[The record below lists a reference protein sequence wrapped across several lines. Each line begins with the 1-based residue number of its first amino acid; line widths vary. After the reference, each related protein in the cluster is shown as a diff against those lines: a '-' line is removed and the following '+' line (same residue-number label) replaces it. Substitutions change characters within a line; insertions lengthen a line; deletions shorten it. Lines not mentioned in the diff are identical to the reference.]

1 MGARYFPTPP
11 LPLGRGPHAPPR
23 GGGADAVRCCV
34 PRGGSDR
41 RSPLRSASLSSLPAL
56 AQACLL
62 IASGARAGAPTRHTH
77 RAPFLFLPPTG
88 HFYSAAASAALV
100 LHVRTFGVVLW
111 SALLR
116 SGGVA
121 AVDGELRREMKSGGE
136 GGGGGARQQWP
147 CDYCGEAAAAL
158 HCRADAARLCVA
170 CDRHV
175 HAANALSRKHV
186 RAPLCSSCAA
196 RPATARVAAAP
207 GGAGGP
213 AFLCADCRGDE
224 GDGGG
229 VPVEGFSGCPSAA
242 QLAASW
248 GLDLRG
254 GCADEEEEE
263 EDNEDAFFSVLDY
276 SMLVA
281 GADSDLRDL
290 YVPCNPPEVPAPTA
304 AAGGARRL
312 KGEALCDQLAEM
324 ARREA
329 DSADHPHP
337 PHSDLSPRTPRRNS
351 AASSGRLPGNKMAPP
366 LHPPPPPAPAPQEVP
381 LPYTSLLM
389 MASGNCTGLI
399 GAADR
404 MAAAADDDDQLLWDC
419 AAPSVPPTQ
428 IWDFNL
434 GRSRDH
440 DEKSAIEVG
449 FGSNHGGFM
458 IKSYSD
464 MLKEISSGT
473 TKDLEDIYDSR
484 YCSTAED
491 IMSSNICQLSSKNV
505 STVSNKCKETVSV
518 FLPYFRSF
526 FCRYEKHIRY
536 ESRKLRA
543 DTRKRVKGRFVKST
557 EALNASNG

>member
-1 MGARYFPTPP
+1 
-11 LPLGRGPHAPPR
+11 
-23 GGGADAVRCCV
+23 
-34 PRGGSDR
+34 
-41 RSPLRSASLSSLPAL
+41 
-56 AQACLL
+56 
-62 IASGARAGAPTRHTH
+62 
-77 RAPFLFLPPTG
+77 
-88 HFYSAAASAALV
+88 
-100 LHVRTFGVVLW
+100 
-111 SALLR
+111 
-116 SGGVA
+116 
-121 AVDGELRREMKSGGE
+121 MKSGVGGA
-136 GGGGGARQQWP
+136 GGGGGAGGEGRQQWP

-186 RAPLCSSCAA
+186 RAPLCAGCAA
-196 RPATARVAAAP
+196 RPAAARVAAAA
-207 GGAGGP
+207 GAGGEA
-213 AFLCADCRGDE
+213 AFLCADCREGR
-224 GDGGG
+224 GDG
-229 VPVEGFSGCPSAA
+229 VAVEGFSGCPSAA
-242 QLAASW
+242 ELTASW

-254 GCADEEEEE
+254 AGGGCGEGDAEAEA
-263 EDNEDAFFSVLDY
+263 EDDAFFSVLDY
-276 SMLVA
+276 SML
-281 GADSDLRDL
+281 GADPDLRDL
-290 YVPCNPPEVPAPTA
+290 YVPCDPPEVA
-304 AAGGARRL
+304 AAGARRL

-329 DSADHPHP
+329 DTSSHPHQ

-351 AASSGRLPGNKMAPP
+351 AASSGRLLGKMAAPP
-366 LHPPPPPAPAPQEVP
+366 TLPPHPPPAAVQEVP

-389 MASGNCTGLI
+389 MASANSTELI
-399 GAADR
+399 GGSDR
-404 MAAAADDDDQLLWDC
+404 MADDDEQLLWDC
-419 AAPSVPPTQ
+419 AAPSVPPTQKSIGCVVKLSCKFSGLTQVKMTRSVPFRHLQ

-505 STVSNKCKETVSV
+505 STGSNKRKVSSCASTIDGPTTSGNHVPTSGPALTREISFGDQTVSPAAADRPAAMRIDSETLAQNRDSAMQRYREKRKNRRHV
-518 FLPYFRSF
+518 SMKADLGPFLPAADSNF
-526 FCRYEKHIRY
+526 FCVIRRYEKHIRY

-557 EALNASNG
+557 EPLNAVNGG

>member
-1 MGARYFPTPP
+1 MRHPIRAVTNQRY
-11 LPLGRGPHAPPR
+11 
-23 GGGADAVRCCV
+23 
-34 PRGGSDR
+34 
-41 RSPLRSASLSSLPAL
+41 LSSKLM
-56 AQACLL
+56 L
-62 IASGARAGAPTRHTH
+62 IH
-77 RAPFLFLPPTG
+77 
-88 HFYSAAASAALV
+88 LV
-100 LHVRTFGVVLW
+100 
-111 SALLR
+111 S
-116 SGGVA
+116 SQ
-121 AVDGELRREMKSGGE
+121 SIS
-136 GGGGGARQQWP
+136 Q
-147 CDYCGEAAAAL
+147 
-158 HCRADAARLCVA
+158 
-170 CDRHV
+170 
-175 HAANALSRKHV
+175 KHV

-196 RPATARVAAAP
+196 RPAAARVAT

-213 AFLCADCRGDE
+213 AFRCADCRGED
-224 GDGGG
+224 GDGG

-254 GCADEEEEE
+254 GCAEEEEE
-263 EDNEDAFFSVLDY
+263 KDNEDAFFSVLDY

-281 GADSDLRDL
+281 GAESDLRDL
-290 YVPCNPPEVPAPTA
+290 YVPCDPPEVPAPT
-304 AAGGARRL
+304 AGGARRL

-329 DSADHPHP
+329 DSTDHPHP

-351 AASSGRLPGNKMAPP
+351 AASSGRLPGNNKMAPP
-366 LHPPPPPAPAPQEVP
+366 PHPPPPPPPAPAPQEVP

-404 MAAAADDDDQLLWDC
+404 MAAAAADDDDQLLWDC

-491 IMSSNICQLSSKNV
+491 IMSSNICQLSSKN
-505 STVSNKCKETVSV
+505 ETVSV

>member
-1 MGARYFPTPP
+1 
-11 LPLGRGPHAPPR
+11 
-23 GGGADAVRCCV
+23 
-34 PRGGSDR
+34 
-41 RSPLRSASLSSLPAL
+41 
-56 AQACLL
+56 
-62 IASGARAGAPTRHTH
+62 
-77 RAPFLFLPPTG
+77 
-88 HFYSAAASAALV
+88 
-100 LHVRTFGVVLW
+100 
-111 SALLR
+111 
-116 SGGVA
+116 
-121 AVDGELRREMKSGGE
+121 MKSS
-136 GGGGGARQQWP
+136 GGGGGGGGRQQWP

-186 RAPLCSSCAA
+186 RAPLCAGCAA
-196 RPATARVAAAP
+196 RPAAARVPAA
-207 GGAGGP
+207 GAGGEA
-213 AFLCADCRGDE
+213 AFLCADCC
-224 GDGGG
+224 DGADCGG

-242 QLAASW
+242 ELAASW

-254 GCADEEEEE
+254 AGAAGCGGGGDADAEAADDE
-263 EDNEDAFFSVLDY
+263 AFFSVLDY
-276 SMLVA
+276 SML
-281 GADSDLRDL
+281 GADPDLRDL
-290 YVPCNPPEVPAPTA
+290 YVPCDPPEVAA

-312 KGEALCDQLAEM
+312 KGEALRDQLAEM
-324 ARREA
+324 ARWEA
-329 DSADHPHP
+329 DATSHHP

-351 AASSGRLPGNKMAPP
+351 AASSGLLPGKAAMVPP
-366 LHPPPPPAPAPQEVP
+366 HPPAPAPQEVP

-389 MASGNCTGLI
+389 MASANCTELI
-399 GAADR
+399 GAPDR
-404 MAAAADDDDQLLWDC
+404 MAADDDEQMLWDC
-419 AAPSVPPTQ
+419 APPSLPPTQ

-505 STVSNKCKETVSV
+505 STGSNKRKVSSCASTIDGPTTSGNHVPTSGPALTREISFGDQTVSPAGAERPAAMRIDSET
-518 FLPYFRSF
+518 LAQNRDSAMQRYREKRKNR
-526 FCRYEKHIRY
+526 RYEKHIRY

-557 EALNASNG
+557 EAVNAGNGG

>member
-1 MGARYFPTPP
+1 
-11 LPLGRGPHAPPR
+11 
-23 GGGADAVRCCV
+23 
-34 PRGGSDR
+34 
-41 RSPLRSASLSSLPAL
+41 
-56 AQACLL
+56 
-62 IASGARAGAPTRHTH
+62 
-77 RAPFLFLPPTG
+77 
-88 HFYSAAASAALV
+88 
-100 LHVRTFGVVLW
+100 
-111 SALLR
+111 
-116 SGGVA
+116 
-121 AVDGELRREMKSGGE
+121 MKS
-136 GGGGGARQQWP
+136 GGGGGAGGRQQWP

-186 RAPLCSSCAA
+186 RAPLCAGCAA
-196 RPATARVAAAP
+196 RPAAARVAAAA
-207 GGAGGP
+207 GAGGEA
-213 AFLCADCRGDE
+213 AFLCADCREGR
-224 GDGGG
+224 GDG
-229 VPVEGFSGCPSAA
+229 VAVEGFSGCPSAA
-242 QLAASW
+242 ELAASW

-254 GCADEEEEE
+254 AAGRCDAAEEAD
-263 EDNEDAFFSVLDY
+263 DDAFFSVLDY
-276 SMLVA
+276 SML
-281 GADSDLRDL
+281 GADTDLRDL
-290 YVPCNPPEVPAPTA
+290 YVPCDPPEVAAP
-304 AAGGARRL
+304 AAGAHRL

-329 DSADHPHP
+329 DTSLHPQQ
-337 PHSDLSPRTPRRNS
+337 PHSSDLSPRTPRRNS
-351 AASSGRLPGNKMAPP
+351 AASSGRLPGKMVAPP
-366 LHPPPPPAPAPQEVP
+366 ALPPHPPPAAAQEVP

-389 MASGNCTGLI
+389 MASANCTELI
-399 GAADR
+399 GGSDR
-404 MAAAADDDDQLLWDC
+404 MADDDEQLLWDC
-419 AAPSVPPTQ
+419 TAPSVPPTQ

-491 IMSSNICQLSSKNV
+491 VMSSNICQLSSKNV
-505 STVSNKCKETVSV
+505 STGSNKRKVSSCASTIDGPTTSGNRVPTPGPALTREISFGDQTVSPV
-518 FLPYFRSF
+518 AAERPAAMRIDSETLAQNRDSAMQRYREKRKNR
-526 FCRYEKHIRY
+526 RYEKHIRY

-557 EALNASNG
+557 EALNAVNGG

>member
-1 MGARYFPTPP
+1 
-11 LPLGRGPHAPPR
+11 
-23 GGGADAVRCCV
+23 
-34 PRGGSDR
+34 
-41 RSPLRSASLSSLPAL
+41 
-56 AQACLL
+56 
-62 IASGARAGAPTRHTH
+62 
-77 RAPFLFLPPTG
+77 
-88 HFYSAAASAALV
+88 
-100 LHVRTFGVVLW
+100 
-111 SALLR
+111 
-116 SGGVA
+116 
-121 AVDGELRREMKSGGE
+121 MKSGG
-136 GGGGGARQQWP
+136 GGGGGGGRQQWP

-186 RAPLCSSCAA
+186 RAPLCAGCAA
-196 RPATARVAAAP
+196 RPAAARVAAPPFA
-207 GGAGGP
+207 AGEA
-213 AFLCADCRGDE
+213 AFLCADCCDGADC
-224 GDGGG
+224 GGG

-242 QLAASW
+242 ELAASW

-254 GCADEEEEE
+254 GCADGDPEAADDE
-263 EDNEDAFFSVLDY
+263 AFFSVLDY
-276 SMLVA
+276 SML
-281 GADSDLRDL
+281 GADPDLRDL
-290 YVPCNPPEVPAPTA
+290 YVPCDPPEVAAVP

-312 KGEALCDQLAEM
+312 KGEALRDQLAEM

-329 DSADHPHP
+329 DTTSHHAHPA
-337 PHSDLSPRTPRRNS
+337 HSDLSPLTPRRNS
-351 AASSGRLPGNKMAPP
+351 AASSGRLPGKAMT
-366 LHPPPPPAPAPQEVP
+366 PPPALLPPRPPAPAPQEVP

-389 MASGNCTGLI
+389 MASANCSELI
-399 GAADR
+399 GGPDR
-404 MAAAADDDDQLLWDC
+404 IAADDDEQLLWDC
-419 AAPSVPPTQ
+419 APPSVPPTQ

-449 FGSNHGGFM
+449 FGLNHGGFM

-505 STVSNKCKETVSV
+505 STGSNKRKVTSCTSTIDGPTTSGNHVPTSGPALTREISFGDQTVYPAGAERPAAMRIDSET
-518 FLPYFRSF
+518 LAQNRDNAMQRYREKRKNR
-526 FCRYEKHIRY
+526 RYEKHIRY

-557 EALNASNG
+557 EAVNAGNGG